1 MTNIEI
7 GDRALQIETSVVQIE
22 ASVVA
27 QGLQLEPSS
36 VHTMM
41 RNGEITGLCERGVD
55 EDAGRYRLTFFHK
68 NRHFRLVVDETGTVV
83 QRSSVNLGDRPLPAS
98 MRSPRG

>member
-1 MTNIEI
+1 MTKIEI
-7 GDRALQIETSVVQIE
+7 QDHAVHIE
-22 ASVVA
+22 ASIVA
-27 QGLQLEPSS
+27 QGLQLEPSL
-36 VHTMM
+36 VHAMM

-68 NRHFRLVVDETGTVV
+68 KRHFRLVVDETGTVI
-83 QRSSVNLGDRPLPAS
+83 QRSSVNFGDPPLPAS